1 MLIQQLLRQ
10 ATVSF
15 PCFLTHGGHAAVV
28 VVALRTGANAALLD
42 AIQHFCGPG
51 LYLQRFLGLQLL
63 LEVIGFSGQALREI
77 NILTY
82 QIQFQYY

>member
-1 MLIQQLLRQ
+1 MPYP

-42 AIQHFCGPG
+42 ALQHFCGLNAEEKCDIVCRKDG
-51 LYLQRFLGLQLL
+51 KHIGKLG
-63 LEVIGFSGQALREI
+63 
-77 NILTY
+77 NI
-82 QIQFQYY
+82 